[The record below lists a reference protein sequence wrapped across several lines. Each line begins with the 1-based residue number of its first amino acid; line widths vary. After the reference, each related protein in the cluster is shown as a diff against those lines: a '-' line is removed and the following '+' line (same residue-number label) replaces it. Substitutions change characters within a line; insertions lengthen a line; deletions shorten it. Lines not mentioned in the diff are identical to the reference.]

1 MIIDGKEI
9 ARTIRTEIKEEIS
22 GLNGRSPCLA
32 VVLVGEDAASKIYVG
47 RKTKACEEVGI
58 RSIRRHLPASIAED
72 ELLREIEQ
80 LNVDPEVDG
89 ILVQL
94 PLPDHI
100 NSTKVTRW
108 IDPEKDVDG
117 FHPINTGKLL
127 IGEQDGFVP
136 CTPLGI
142 KVMLDRIGVDIEGM
156 HAVIV
161 GRSNIVG
168 KPMAALLMQRRK
180 GHNATVSIVHRY
192 TPNPEEFYRKAD
204 ILIVAIG
211 IPGFITG
218 KALKKGAVVID
229 VGINRVE
236 DKSDPRGYRVVG
248 DVDFES
254 AKEVCSQI
262 TPVPGGVGPMTIA
275 MLLSNT
281 LKSYLKRA

>member
-1 MIIDGKEI
+1 MIIDGKGI
-9 ARTIRTEIKEEIS
+9 AKTIRAEIKEEIS
-22 GLNGRSPCLA
+22 GLTSRPPCLA

-58 RSIRRHLPASIAED
+58 LSIKRHLPASIAED
-72 ELLREIEQ
+72 ELLREVEQ
-80 LNVDPEVDG
+80 LNIDPKVDG

-108 IDPEKDVDG
+108 IDPKKDVDG
-117 FHPINTGKLL
+117 FHPINMGKLL

-142 KVMLDRIGVDIEGM
+142 KTMLDRINIDLEGK

-192 TPNPEEFYRKAD
+192 TPNPEEFYRTAD

-218 KALKKGAVVID
+218 KMVKKGAVVID
-229 VGINRVE
+229 VGINRIK
-236 DKSDPRGYRVVG
+236 DSSNSKGYRVVG

-254 AKEVCSQI
+254 TKEVCSHI

-281 LKSYLKRA
+281 LKSYLKRI